1 MWGRLGHVGATAEL
15 GTVAEE
21 VGQVV
26 KVMSGLIRVR
36 FASQPELL
44 AAWES
49 ASNVVAAPRP
59 EDKPET
65 GGTPP
70 SGSTAPRAGEVRSAA

>member
-1 MWGRLGHVGATAEL
+1 M
-15 GTVAEE
+15 VAEE

-36 FASQPELL
+36 FANQPEVL

-49 ASNVVAAPRP
+49 ASNVVAAP
-59 EDKPET
+59 KPEEKPDT
-65 GGTPP
+65 
-70 SGSTAPRAGEVRSAA
+70 GEVRPAA